1 MAELP
6 LPLERGESA
15 VEEERGQ
22 RRREISALEAM
33 LSLGELCPLHLPPE
47 TGEDRTGDLE
57 DRVTI
62 PSL

>member
-6 LPLERGESA
+6 LPLERA
-15 VEEERGQ
+15 AEEERGQ
-22 RRREISALEAM
+22 LRREISALEATR
-33 LSLGELCPLHLPPE
+33 SLGALCPLHLPLE
-47 TGEDRTGDLE
+47 AGADRTGDLE